1 MGSFNFSIKDSLTVG
16 VTETYYTEDEIAQ
29 YATENEIDE
38 ETAREWLAEEDFDVI
53 AEQKSQADEF
63 VYNLNKWLDRV
74 LDLSYEATTDSL
86 YRAVV
91 EIGYYSGF
99 QIYVEDMDGNHG
111 EHLLDKLEEW
121 DNLPMERDQAEQL
134 IEKIYATAQF
144 LLIDYAKNAGL
155 GITAGGWTGGSAQYH
170 KIQMVWEDY
179 KKDADAELLAEWE
192 EMNK

>member
-1 MGSFNFSIKDSLTVG
+1 M
-16 VTETYYTEDEIAQ
+16 
-29 YATENEIDE
+29 
-38 ETAREWLAEEDFDVI
+38 REWLAEQDFDTI
-53 AEQKSQADEF
+53 AEQKEQADNF
-63 VYNLNKWLDRV
+63 AYNLNRWLDSV

-111 EHLLDKLEEW
+111 EHLLDHLTEW
-121 DNLPMERDQAEQL
+121 DNLPIERDQAEKL
-134 IEKIYATAQF
+134 IEKVYATAQF

-170 KIQMVWEDY
+170 KIQSVWEDY
-179 KKDADAELLAEWE
+179 KKDADAELLAQWE
-192 EMNK
+192 QINK

>member
-1 MGSFNFSIKDSLTVG
+1 MGAFNFSIQDSLTVG
-16 VTETYYTEDEIAQ
+16 VTETYYTEAEIAQ

-38 ETAREWLAEEDFDVI
+38 QTAREWLAEQDFDVI
-53 AEQKSQADEF
+53 AEQKTEADEF
-63 VYNLNKWLDRV
+63 VYKLNKWLDRV
-74 LDLSYEATTDSL
+74 LDLSFENTTDSL
-86 YRAVV
+86 YRAVD
-91 EIGYYSGF
+91 EIGYYNGF

-111 EHLLDKLEEW
+111 KHLLDHLEEW

-134 IEKIYATAQF
+134 VKKVYATSQF

-170 KIQMVWEDY
+170 KIQTVWEAY
-179 KKDADAELLAEWE
+179 KKDADAELLAQWE

>member
-1 MGSFNFSIKDSLTVG
+1 MGSFNFSIQDSLTVG

-38 ETAREWLAEEDFDVI
+38 ETAREWLAEQDFDVI
-53 AEQKSQADEF
+53 AEQKAEADEF

-74 LDLSYEATTDSL
+74 LDLSFENTIDSL

-91 EIGYYSGF
+91 EIGHYSGF

-111 EHLLDKLEEW
+111 EHLLDHLAEW
-121 DNLPMERDQAEQL
+121 YHLPMERDQAEQL
-134 IEKIYATAQF
+134 IEKVYATAQF

-155 GITAGGWTGGSAQYH
+155 GITAGGSAQYH
-170 KIQMVWEDY
+170 KIQTVWEDY
-179 KKDADAELLAEWE
+179 KKGADAELLAQWE
-192 EMNK
+192 EKNK

>member
-1 MGSFNFSIKDSLTVG
+1 MGSFNFSIQDSLTVG

-29 YATENEIDE
+29 YAVENEIDE
-38 ETAREWLAEEDFDVI
+38 ETAREWLAEQDFDVI
-53 AEQKSQADEF
+53 AEQKAEADEF
-63 VYNLNKWLDRV
+63 VYKLNKWLDRV
-74 LDLSYEATTDSL
+74 LDLSFENTTDSL

-91 EIGYYSGF
+91 EIGYYNGF
-99 QIYVEDMDGNHG
+99 QVYVEDMDGKHG
-111 EHLLDKLEEW
+111 EHLLDHLAEW

-134 IEKIYATAQF
+134 IEKVYATAQF

-170 KIQMVWEDY
+170 KIQKVWEDY
-179 KKDADAELLAEWE
+179 KTDADAELLAQWE

>member
-1 MGSFNFSIKDSLTVG
+1 MGSFNFSIQDSLTVG

-38 ETAREWLAEEDFDVI
+38 ETAREWLAEQDFDVI
-53 AEQKSQADEF
+53 AEQKAEADEF
-63 VYNLNKWLDRV
+63 VYKLNKWLDRV
-74 LDLSYEATTDSL
+74 LDLSFENTTASL

-111 EHLLDKLEEW
+111 EHLLDHLAEW

-134 IEKIYATAQF
+134 IEKVYATAQF

-170 KIQMVWEDY
+170 KIQTVWEAY
-179 KKDADAELLAEWE
+179 KQGADAELLAEWE
-192 EMNK
+192 EMSK